1 MGNNYDDGQ
10 FRSTRKRGRDASSM
24 LRWVAVAV
32 VAAIVGAGST
42 LAAIPLMLQY
52 NLLPSPAVSAANLQ
66 PTSFSAPGAKTVN
79 ETVNVTVNDAIVQA
93 VKRVTPSV
101 VGVVNWQYEPNA
113 NGVGRSLQ
121 QYGVGSGVIFSPKG
135 YIITNNHVVQGA
147 TKVEVVLGNKV
158 HMYAQVVG
166 ADPYTDLAVLK
177 IPSRY
182 VKPQDVAQFG
192 NSSTL
197 QAGEPAIAI
206 GNPAGLDFADT
217 VTVGVISATQRVM
230 PVIDEQTGLP
240 IGDETVLQTDAA
252 INPGNSGGP
261 LCNILG
267 QVVGINSSK
276 IVAKGFEGM
285 GFSIPINEV
294 KLIAGQILA
303 TGHAEH
309 PAIGVEVES
318 LSQVPQQ
325 YQPNVPV
332 NNGVYIVHV
341 TSAAAKAAGLQHGDV
356 IVAVNGHA
364 ISGVSALQ
372 TELWTNFKP
381 GDVVT
386 VTVYRGQQKLNMKV
400 KLGILPPPPAPST
413 SQQPQSGGQ
422 FVVPFGGSGGS
433 NGNNGNNGGSSFT
446 FP

>member
-1 MGNNYDDGQ
+1 MGYYDDGE
-10 FRSTRKRGRDASSM
+10 FRSTRKSGKEPLSVF
-24 LRWVAVAV
+24 RWIAVAI

-42 LAAIPLMLQY
+42 LAAVPLMVHY
-52 NLLPSPAVSAANLQ
+52 NLLPSPSLSGANLQ
-66 PTSFSAPGAKTVN
+66 PTSFNAPGSKTVN

-93 VKRVTPSV
+93 VKKATPSV
-101 VGVVNWQYEPNA
+101 VGVVNWQYEPNP
-113 NGVGRSLQ
+113 NGVGQSLQ

-147 TKVEVVLGNKV
+147 TKVEVVLGDKV

-166 ADPYTDLAVLK
+166 TDPYTDLAVLR

-182 VKPQDVAQFG
+182 ITSKDVAQFG

-197 QAGEPAIAI
+197 QPGEPAIAI

-217 VTVGVISATQRVM
+217 VTAGVISATQRVM
-230 PVIDEQTGLP
+230 PVIDEQTGQA

-261 LCNILG
+261 LLNIAG
-267 QVVGINSSK
+267 QVIGINSSK
-276 IVAKGFEGM
+276 IVAKGFSGM
-285 GFSIPINEV
+285 GFAIPINEV

-309 PAIGVEVES
+309 PAIGVEVMD

-332 NNGVYIVHV
+332 NNGVYIAKV
-341 TSAAAKAAGLQHGDV
+341 TSAAAKAAGLQRGDV
-356 IVAVNGHA
+356 IVGVDGHT
-364 ISGVSALQ
+364 ISGVSSLQ
-372 TELWTNFKP
+372 TELWTHFKP

-386 VTVYRGQQKLNMKV
+386 ITVYRDQQKLNMSV
-400 KLGILPPPPAPST
+400 KLGILPPPPAPQP
-413 SQQPQSGGQ
+413 SQQQGSLS
-422 FVVPFGGSGGS
+422 PFGGSSSGG
-433 NGNNGNNGGSSFT
+433 NSFII
-446 FP
+446 P